1 MSKEIK
7 FRAWDKKH
15 KQYVKVLKIYFGSN
29 GHILGAQVEDYDT
42 NFAFELQAIE
52 FVLEHYTGL
61 KDKNGKEIYEG
72 SIVIVMGY
80 GTYEVFWRE
89 WDSSFSLK
97 PIETV
102 KEENRILMLCGD
114 WEGDYEVIGNIHE
127 NGSKDET

>member
-1 MSKEIK
+1 MSREIK

-42 NFAFELQAIE
+42 NFAFELQAAE

-72 SIVIVMGY
+72 DIVQIYKG
-80 GTYEVFWRE
+80 GDTYEVAWMEKDGGWFCFSNNDDHYE
-89 WDSSFSLK
+89 PLYHADS
-97 PIETV
+97 
-102 KEENRILMLCGD
+102 
-114 WEGDYEVIGNIHE
+114 EVIGNIHE
-127 NGSKDET
+127 NGGKDET